1 MDYQKH
7 YEQLIAKHG
16 SQDKPEGY
24 SERHHIV
31 PKSMGGSNDDD
42 NLVYLSAKA
51 HFVAHHLL
59 WRWHRN
65 RSMAFAFWA
74 MCSMDRDGVKHKAT
88 PVQYAVARSA
98 ATKATIGRRHSDAS
112 KRKMSEALKGKVRT
126 KEMRAAAT
134 GARRSDEAKAN
145 MSKSSAWAKSVNFYL
160 NSDDSFLATS
170 NSVNSYAAKNGLQVA
185 ALCRTATAD
194 RTKPS
199 SRSNPHHHKGLYA
212 RYV

>member
-65 RSMAFAFWA
+65 SSMAYAFHR
-74 MCSMDRDGVKHKAT
+74 MCHGQQKVYYKPSADAYQEARR
-88 PVQYAVARSA
+88 ARSSAMSTAMSGRGNANYGKVGCETSMFGRKHTEETKAKMSKAQSGKKGHWAKVANIYDYKTGDLLACGVVLKGWAVDNGYNQGNLA
-98 ATKATIGRRHSDAS
+98 ATARGLYKQS
-112 KRKMSEALKGKVRT
+112 KGI
-126 KEMRAAAT
+126 
-134 GARRSDEAKAN
+134 
-145 MSKSSAWAKSVNFYL
+145 
-160 NSDDSFLATS
+160 
-170 NSVNSYAAKNGLQVA
+170 
-185 ALCRTATAD
+185 
-194 RTKPS
+194 
-199 SRSNPHHHKGLYA
+199 YA
-212 RYV
+212 RYI